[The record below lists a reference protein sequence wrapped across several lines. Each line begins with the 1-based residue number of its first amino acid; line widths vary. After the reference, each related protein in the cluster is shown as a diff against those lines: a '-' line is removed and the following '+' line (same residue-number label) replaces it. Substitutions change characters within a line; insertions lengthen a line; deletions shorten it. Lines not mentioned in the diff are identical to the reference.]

1 MARRATPLPEDLPHR
16 GFSVRQGSKRG
27 LSRQRMR
34 SKEWHRPH
42 WGVRWRGVPAHLH
55 ERCRAL
61 LTVLPGDAVF
71 SHITAAQ
78 LLNLPLP
85 SYCEDSR
92 LLHVMVPTVRPRIR
106 RAGVVGHRGLE
117 RRQTTRTRGIPV
129 VGLVDT
135 WCDLAELGDL
145 LDLDD
150 LIVVGDEVA
159 RRLKGVEPLAAAA
172 QQRGKARGSARWRA
186 ALAEIRYGSRS
197 PTETRTRLLLTRA
210 GISEPE
216 LNKDITDAAGEFI
229 ATGDLV
235 WAEEKVVIEYLG
247 SRHFGDEGR
256 SVSDVHRRRDLD
268 DLDWTVIEITKRDLA
283 TAARREALIRR
294 VAAELGQTDRIAA

>member
-1 MARRATPLPEDLPHR
+1 
-16 GFSVRQGSKRG
+16 
-27 LSRQRMR
+27 MR
-34 SKEWHRPH
+34 SKEWARPH
-42 WGVRWRGVPAHLH
+42 RGVRWRGVPSHLLD
-55 ERCRAL
+55 RCRAL
-61 LTVLPGDAVF
+61 LTVLPAYAVY
-71 SHITAAQ
+71 SHITAAL

-85 SYCEDSR
+85 SRCEATR
-92 LLHVMVPTVRPRIR
+92 LLHVMVPTARPRIR

-117 RRQTTRTRGIPV
+117 RRRATTTRGIPV

-159 RRLKGVEPLAAAA
+159 RRLKGVGPLVAAVRR
-172 QQRGKARGSARWRA
+172 RGKARGSARWRA

-197 PTETRTRLLLTRA
+197 PTETRTRLLLMRA
-210 GISEPE
+210 GLSEPE
-216 LNKDITDAAGEFI
+216 LNKDITDAAGEFV

-235 WAEEKVVIEYLG
+235 WLAERVVIEYLG

-268 DLDWTVIEITKRDLA
+268 DLDWTVIEITKLDLA
-283 TAARREALIRR
+283 TAARRDALVRR
-294 VAAELGQTDRIAA
+294 VAAELGQTDRLAA